1 MDAVAKCFSELIA
14 AVVAVLM
21 IVLYAIFYAFLF
33 VLFIALMI
41 VIIPFGLLVAI
52 VAILMD
58 CFSEN
63 SKH

>member
-1 MDAVAKCFSELIA
+1 MDAVTKCFSELIA
-14 AVVAVLM
+14 AIVAVLL

-52 VAILMD
+52 VTILMD